1 MGSRGLGREALEGGD
16 ICIHIADSCCCTAE
30 TKYYIVKQLYKFFF
44 RKHRVEIISISQR
57 HMNTDTQLS
66 QTRSPV
72 GWALAVF
79 LSFLSIFHCIF
90 LPLLGKGYYIRVR
103 TGTLF
108 LEGLI
113 ACHDC
118 AILTALN

>member
-1 MGSRGLGREALEGGD
+1 
-16 ICIHIADSCCCTAE
+16 
-30 TKYYIVKQLYKFFF
+30 
-44 RKHRVEIISISQR
+44 
-57 HMNTDTQLS
+57 MNTDTQLS
-66 QTRSPV
+66 QTCSPV

-90 LPLLGKGYYIRVR
+90 LPLLVKGCYYIRVR

-108 LEGLI
+108 LEGII

-118 AILTALN
+118 VILTVLN